1 MSGGMA
7 AFVPLALAAGI
18 VGPRDADRIRIQ
30 RHLAQVEA
38 ELRAADVDGMDP
50 ALREARARH
59 LDELHRYATHGVFP
73 RNHAYAERVPIFI
86 DDEGTACA
94 VGHLMIASGA
104 RATAEAISRTQN
116 TARVPA
122 IDDPAAAE
130 WIATSGLSVAEHTRI
145 QPNYC
150 PCDDTVM
157 PVCGTD
163 GITYANAC
171 TATDCAGVGVAHEG
185 ICDANT
191 EGNAT
196 DWPAPGTSTGSSSD
210 TTGATTG
217 TATTGTT
224 SGGSTGPASTA
235 TDGGVDDRTTPS
247 SGCRV
252 TSSPTAA
259 WALVLLVFG
268 RPRRRR

>member
-59 LDELHRYATHGVFP
+59 LDELHRYATRGTFP
-73 RNHAYAERVPIFI
+73 RNRAYAERVPIFI

-104 RATAEAISRTQN
+104 RATAEAIARTQN
-116 TARVPA
+116 AARVPA
-122 IDDPAAAE
+122 IDDASAAE